1 MNEADEKLIKEKL
14 DALVQAGAGFV
25 NRAKE
30 LEQTKYDYSES
41 LKNLA
46 ETNEELQKILL
57 EMQSLIKVTSDYV
70 EKDYTEKIQERIK
83 GIDVQLVQMDQK
95 CQAFVEVY
103 DKAVS
108 ELRES
113 EKKNCNELRKQVEKL
128 AELAA
133 EKEDIFFFVKKT
145 ADEIKD
151 AIEKDT
157 NFADSTQSMV
167 IKQDRKIDYLGK
179 SLIELSKQQTE
190 KLDTM
195 CKSVKLV
202 KICVLVSVGLSLISV
217 IVSFIR

>member
-83 GIDVQLVQMDQK
+83 GIDVQLVQMGQK

-128 AELAA
+128 AKLAA
-133 EKEDIFFFVKKT
+133 EIEDIF
-145 ADEIKD
+145 
-151 AIEKDT
+151 
-157 NFADSTQSMV
+157 
-167 IKQDRKIDYLGK
+167 Y
-179 SLIELSKQQTE
+179 LIELSKQQTE
-190 KLDTM
+190 KLDKM
-195 CKSVKLV
+195 YESVKLV
-202 KICVLVSVGLSLISV
+202 KIGVLVSVGLSLISV